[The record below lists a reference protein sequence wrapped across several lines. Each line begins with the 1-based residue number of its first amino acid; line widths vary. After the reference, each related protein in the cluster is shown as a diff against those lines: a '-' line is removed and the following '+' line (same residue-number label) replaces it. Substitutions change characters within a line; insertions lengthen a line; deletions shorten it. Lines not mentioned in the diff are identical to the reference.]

1 MQQFNHSIKITKIFF
16 DGKKVVIMTSPKLI
30 RFDISTEVNKS
41 LEHEIRFITNRNES
55 LAECAI
61 KNEISQLLFKY
72 KHEQDK
78 Q

>member
-1 MQQFNHSIKITKIFF
+1 
-16 DGKKVVIMTSPKLI
+16 MTSPKLI
-30 RFDISTEVNKS
+30 RFDISIEVNKS